1 MSNRFYIGKKD
12 ADEYLGDGRLEEWIN
27 DRIPDPPPSG
37 QKCECD
43 MGMCHEDGGDSAE
56 CFRLATTSLYR
67 IDGEHVCYTFVC
79 RECMEA
85 NCNEEYLAD
94 CGEYPVTGGGYA
106 VTPRH
111 CA

>member
-12 ADEYLGDGRLEEWIN
+12 QADLDGNIEEWIAGK
-27 DRIPDPPPSG
+27 IPHPPSG

-43 MGMCHEDGGDSAE
+43 VSTCHDPEETDIE
-56 CFRLATTSLYR
+56 CFRLATMHLYQ
-67 IDGEHVCYTFVC
+67 IKGDHVCYTFVC
-79 RECMEA
+79 QDCCEA
-85 NCNEEYLAD
+85 NASEDYLAD
-94 CGEYPVTGGGYA
+94 QDYPVTGGGYA